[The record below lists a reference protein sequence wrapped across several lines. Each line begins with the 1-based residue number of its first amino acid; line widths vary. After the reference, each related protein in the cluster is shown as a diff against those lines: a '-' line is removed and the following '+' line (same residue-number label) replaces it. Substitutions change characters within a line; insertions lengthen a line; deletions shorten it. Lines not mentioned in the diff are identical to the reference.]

1 MKSIEKA
8 IMESD
13 LGLNPSSD
21 GSVIRLPIPALTEE
35 RRRDLVKLVH
45 RLAEDGR
52 VAVRNVRRDCMKDL
66 KELVHEGEVG
76 EDAEKR
82 AEKELQK
89 YTDEHVARDRRAPQ
103 AQRSGDPRG
112 LSRPSRRPAT
122 TTPPWPRCGTWLAR
136 WRLRKA
142 TGAAEPAAG
151 GATCRYL
158 AIIMDGNGRWAQ
170 GRGLPVAAGHR
181 AGAKTLR
188 RVLEHALDLGIK
200 EVTVYSFSTEN
211 WNRPTDEVEAL
222 MQLFIEMID
231 SQVPDMHERGARVRF
246 VGRREGAPDELVR
259 RIEEA
264 EALTAANT
272 QDDAVHRLQLR
283 RAARAA
289 GRRARAWRPST
300 RRGRGARRRSGD
312 AAPEFTDDDLRRHLY
327 APEMHDPELLIRTSG
342 ELRISNF
349 LLWQCAYSELYFS
362 DRYWPDFGPEDLD
375 AALADYAGRQRRFGG
390 RRAAAPGGACRR
402 RRAS

>member
-1 MKSIEKA
+1 MAS
-8 IMESD
+8 
-13 LGLNPSSD
+13 L
-21 GSVIRLPIPALTEE
+21 R
-35 RRRDLVKLVH
+35 
-45 RLAEDGR
+45 
-52 VAVRNVRRDCMKDL
+52 
-66 KELVHEGEVG
+66 
-76 EDAEKR
+76 
-82 AEKELQK
+82 Q
-89 YTDEHVARDRRAPQ
+89 
-103 AQRSGDPRG
+103 
-112 LSRPSRRPAT
+112 
-122 TTPPWPRCGTWLAR
+122 WLAR
-136 WRLRKA
+136 WRLSRS

-181 AGAKTLR
+181 AGAKALR
-188 RVLEHALDLGIK
+188 RVLERALDLGIE

-211 WNRPTDEVEAL
+211 WNRPKDEVEAL
-222 MQLFIEMID
+222 MGLFVEMMD
-231 SQVPDMHERGARVRF
+231 TQVPDMHERGARVRF

-272 QDDAVHRLQLR
+272 RMTLYIAFSYGGRRELLDAAEGLAAEYAASLGSAGETAPGAQDG
-283 RAARAA
+283 AA
-289 GRRARAWRPST
+289 GKP
-300 RRGRGARRRSGD
+300 
-312 AAPEFTDDDLRRHLY
+312 APAFAEDDLRRQLY

-349 LLWQCAYSELYFS
+349 LLWQCAYAELYFS

-390 RRAAAPGGACRR
+390 RRAAPAGGAGAGSSAADAGEDG
-402 RRAS
+402 AS

>member
-1 MKSIEKA
+1 MAS
-8 IMESD
+8 
-13 LGLNPSSD
+13 L
-21 GSVIRLPIPALTEE
+21 R
-35 RRRDLVKLVH
+35 
-45 RLAEDGR
+45 
-52 VAVRNVRRDCMKDL
+52 
-66 KELVHEGEVG
+66 
-76 EDAEKR
+76 
-82 AEKELQK
+82 
-89 YTDEHVARDRRAPQ
+89 
-103 AQRSGDPRG
+103 
-112 LSRPSRRPAT
+112 
-122 TTPPWPRCGTWLAR
+122 TWLAR
-136 WRLRKA
+136 WRLRK
-142 TGAAEPAAG
+142 TSGVAEPAAG

-170 GRGLPVAAGHR
+170 GKGLPVAAGHR

-211 WNRPTDEVEAL
+211 WNRPKDEVEAL
-222 MQLFIEMID
+222 MRLFIEMID

-264 EALTAANT
+264 EALTAENRKMTLYIAFSYGGRRELL
-272 QDDAVHRLQLR
+272 DAAEGLAAEYAARAGEQGRARPAQRR
-283 RAARAA
+283 RAA
-289 GRRARAWRPST
+289 PSF
-300 RRGRGARRRSGD
+300 D
-312 AAPEFTDDDLRRHLY
+312 DDDLRRHLY

-362 DRYWPDFGPEDLD
+362 DRYWPDFGPDDLD

-390 RRAAAPGGACRR
+390 RRAGAPDDPATSAADPRGAGEGGA
-402 RRAS
+402 A

>member
-1 MKSIEKA
+1 MAS
-8 IMESD
+8 
-13 LGLNPSSD
+13 L
-21 GSVIRLPIPALTEE
+21 R
-35 RRRDLVKLVH
+35 
-45 RLAEDGR
+45 
-52 VAVRNVRRDCMKDL
+52 
-66 KELVHEGEVG
+66 
-76 EDAEKR
+76 
-82 AEKELQK
+82 Q
-89 YTDEHVARDRRAPQ
+89 
-103 AQRSGDPRG
+103 
-112 LSRPSRRPAT
+112 
-122 TTPPWPRCGTWLAR
+122 WLAR
-136 WRLRKA
+136 WRLSRS

-181 AGAKTLR
+181 AGAKALR
-188 RVLEHALDLGIK
+188 RVLEHALDLGIE

-211 WNRPTDEVEAL
+211 WNRPKDEVEAL
-222 MQLFIEMID
+222 MGLFVEMID

-272 QDDAVHRLQLR
+272 RMTLYIAFSYG
-283 RAARAA
+283 
-289 GRRARAWRPST
+289 GRRELLDAAEGLAAEYAGGP
-300 RRGRGARRRSGD
+300 GARQAG
-312 AAPEFTDDDLRRHLY
+312 APAFTEDDLRRHLY

-349 LLWQCAYSELYFS
+349 LLWQCAYAELYFS

-390 RRAAAPGGACRR
+390 RRAAPAGTAGAGSPAADAGEGGA
-402 RRAS
+402 S

>member
-1 MKSIEKA
+1 MAS
-8 IMESD
+8 
-13 LGLNPSSD
+13 L
-21 GSVIRLPIPALTEE
+21 R
-35 RRRDLVKLVH
+35 
-45 RLAEDGR
+45 
-52 VAVRNVRRDCMKDL
+52 
-66 KELVHEGEVG
+66 
-76 EDAEKR
+76 
-82 AEKELQK
+82 Q
-89 YTDEHVARDRRAPQ
+89 
-103 AQRSGDPRG
+103 
-112 LSRPSRRPAT
+112 
-122 TTPPWPRCGTWLAR
+122 WLAR

-188 RVLEHALDLGIK
+188 RVLEHALDLGIR

-211 WNRPTDEVEAL
+211 WNRPKDEVEAL
-222 MQLFIEMID
+222 MQLFVEMID

-272 QDDAVHRLQLR
+272 RMTLYIAFSYG
-283 RAARAA
+283 
-289 GRRARAWRPST
+289 GRRELL
-300 RRGRGARRRSGD
+300 D
-312 AAPEFTDDDLRRHLY
+312 AAEGLAAEYAASAREGSPSFTDDDLRRHLY

-390 RRAAAPGGACRR
+390 RRAAAPGDAAAGGA
-402 RRAS
+402 A